1 VAFAELILL
10 NVDEVLFKVPPACL
24 TRWAIPDMVGR
35 INPKDS
41 ANGLSFLLWFPT
53 KRPEGMKRA
62 REQNPFPTVFR
73 RRGRGTDMSRAT
85 PTWRKVMAQP
95 GRFTLQAL
103 KAFQKNQ
110 GLLLSG
116 ALAYYILLSVIPLF
130 TFLLLMLSYLVDEA
144 ALMATLRRYIGLIIP
159 GNSAAV
165 LEQVRSI
172 LEHRDVA
179 GWVVLGAMLFFS
191 SLAFS
196 VLESAMSII
205 FVHRVRHKPR
215 PLIVSLLLPYLYILM
230 LGVGFLVMTVIASL
244 LQSMSDDRLVL
255 LGRGWSL
262 DRLSVVLLYLAG
274 VVGLIL
280 VLTSIYLVMPPR
292 GRISP
297 RHALF
302 GGVAVGLLWEA
313 TRHILLWYFSTLSVV
328 GVVYGSLATTIIG
341 LLSLEIASILLL
353 LGAQVIAEY
362 ERLQD
367 GDTAASAELKTDVAR
382 AEVR

>member
-1 VAFAELILL
+1 M
-10 NVDEVLFKVPPACL
+10 PRPA
-24 TRWAIPDMVGR
+24 TR
-35 INPKDS
+35 
-41 ANGLSFLLWFPT
+41 
-53 KRPEGMKRA
+53 
-62 REQNPFPTVFR
+62 
-73 RRGRGTDMSRAT
+73 
-85 PTWRKVMAQP
+85 RKIKTHP
-95 GRFTLQAL
+95 GRFTLQVL
-103 KAFQKNQ
+103 RAFQKNQ

-116 ALAYYILLSVIPLF
+116 ALAYYILLSIIPLF
-130 TFLLLMLSYLVDEA
+130 TFLLLMLSHLVDET

-159 GNSAAV
+159 GDSTPV
-165 LEQVRSI
+165 LEQVRNI
-172 LEHRDVA
+172 LEHREVA
-179 GWVVLGAMLFFS
+179 GWIVLGAMLFFS

-215 PLIVSLLLPYLYILM
+215 PLIVSLLLPYLYIVM

-244 LQSMSDDRLVL
+244 LQSMSDDQVML

-274 VVGLIL
+274 VAGLIL

-292 GRISP
+292 GHISP
-297 RHALF
+297 RHALV
-302 GGVAVGLLWEA
+302 GGIAVGLLWEA

-328 GVVYGSLATTIIG
+328 GVVYGSLATTIVG
-341 LLSLEIASILLL
+341 LLSLEIASIFLL

-367 GDTAASAELKTDVAR
+367 GDTAAQGELKTEAAR
-382 AEVR
+382 AELR